1 MRRVIGIVVV
11 VLLLLGAIADRA
23 SVVELI
29 LRSPSWVQGTVG
41 RLNDL
46 ESWLTDNQIHVIPI
60 ALAIVAFFTL
70 VIAPT
75 DWQRLG
81 HQRRGRDNAARFRAS
96 FGARRQTDARAKFRW
111 SVERA
116 YRHYALS
123 AKIDGR
129 NDTLSRLAEGAR
141 LPADIANRVEREA
154 RIGASA
160 VVWPTEEGRKLVAFF
175 HYLFDQLLD
184 PASDR
189 DRDASS
195 GSLMTARA
203 ALAEFWD
210 GWAPTLRRGLVD
222 RAEVRRLVAASA
234 RDIRLLAISEL
245 VLTELAPWI
254 APEGRQGLLV
264 LAGSLPDQAH
274 PAPPAPAPH

>member
-1 MRRVIGIVVV
+1 MRRVIGIVLV
-11 VLLLLGAIADRA
+11 VLLVLGAIADRA

-41 RLNDL
+41 WLNDF

-70 VIAPT
+70 VIAPR
-75 DWQRLG
+75 DWQVLG
-81 HQRRGRDNAARFRAS
+81 HWCRSRDNAARFCAT

-123 AKIDGR
+123 ATIEGR

-141 LPADIANRVEREA
+141 LPADMANRLEREA

-160 VVWPTEEGRKLVAFF
+160 FALPTEEGRKLVAFF
-175 HYLFDQLLD
+175 RYLFDQLLD
-184 PASDR
+184 PASDF

-195 GSLMTARA
+195 GYLMTARA

-210 GWAPTLRRGLVD
+210 GWAPALRRGLVD
-222 RAEVRRLVAASA
+222 RAEVRRHVVASA

-245 VLTELAPWI
+245 VLAELAPWI
-254 APEGRQGLLV
+254 APDGRHGLLA
-264 LAGSLPDQAH
+264 LAGSLPDQAL
-274 PAPPAPAPH
+274 PAPSAPAPR